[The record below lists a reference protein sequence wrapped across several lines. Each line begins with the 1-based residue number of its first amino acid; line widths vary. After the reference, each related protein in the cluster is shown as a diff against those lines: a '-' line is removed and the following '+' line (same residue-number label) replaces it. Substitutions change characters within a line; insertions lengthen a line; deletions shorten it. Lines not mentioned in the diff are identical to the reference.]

1 MLIFL
6 LMKYQKKTKNKLV
19 CFKTKVMLGDMMGK
33 LHAAQ
38 QKIEE
43 IKNRLDTITVIGE
56 AQGIK
61 VFVNGNKLVTNID
74 VPQIII
80 EDSDKEQIEE
90 LLLLAVNRGLEKAEK
105 IAQSENTSALKGVLP
120 NIPGM
125 GF

>member
-1 MLIFL
+1 
-6 LMKYQKKTKNKLV
+6 
-19 CFKTKVMLGDMMGK
+19 MLGDMMGK
-33 LHAAQ
+33 LQAAQ
-38 QKIEE
+38 KKIEE
-43 IKNRLDTITVIGE
+43 VKNRLDIITVIGE

-61 VFVNGNKLVTNID
+61 VFVNGNKVVTNID
-74 VPQIII
+74 VPQMII
-80 EDSDKEQIEE
+80 EDTDKEQIEE